1 MLSNPLALAM
11 LGTGFTFAAT
21 AVGAAAVFFLRREGS
36 AALHRASLG
45 FAAGVMIAASIWS
58 LLLPAQEMAAQQ
70 QVAEWLPTTLGFLCG
85 GAFLF
90 LLDHLLPHLHA
101 GESKPEGIPSRLR
114 RTTLLVLAVTLHNL
128 PEGMPMAEREPAGVE
143 AWAALP
149 TASMR
154 APSGAAVT
162 VTPAAW
168 GSCSGLALTTAQARS
183 GTTLV
188 ATPPPKS
195 TSRPPPSGA
204 LTKSPLLWPFS
215 PLPIGNA
222 PSGVNVKS
230 GAGWLARYG
239 GRSPMPRSSSLPSRT
254 SMVWRGACGRS
265 AKKRAAQMA
274 RIAGPL
280 SSEMPRPISQPSR
293 SVSV

>member
-128 PEGMPMAEREPAGVE
+128 PEGMAVGLSF
-143 AWAALP
+143 AAAA
-149 TASMR
+149 TG
-154 APSGAAVT
+154 SGAAL
-162 VTPAAW
+162 A
-168 GSCSGLALTTAQARS
+168 GSIALALGMGLQNLPEGAAIS
-183 GTTLV
+183 VPLYKEGM
-188 ATPPPKS
+188 
-195 TSRPPPSGA
+195 SRRRAFVYGALSGA
-204 LTKSPLLWPFS
+204 VEPLGGL
-215 PLPIGNA
+215 IG
-222 PSGVNVKS
+222 VL
-230 GAGWLARYG
+230 LAV
-239 GRSPMPRSSSLPSRT
+239 S
-254 SMVWRGACGRS
+254 
-265 AKKRAAQMA
+265 MA
-274 RIAGPL
+274 RVMPFVLSFAAGAMIYVVVEELVPQASGEEGERHSHAGVIGAML
-280 SSEMPRPISQPSR
+280 GFALMMLLD
-293 SVSV
+293 VALG